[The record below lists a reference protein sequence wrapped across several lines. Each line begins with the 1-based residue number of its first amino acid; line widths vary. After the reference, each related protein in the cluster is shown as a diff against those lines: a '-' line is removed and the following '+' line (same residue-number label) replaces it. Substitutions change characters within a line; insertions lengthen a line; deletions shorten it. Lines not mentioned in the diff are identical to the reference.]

1 MANNTIPENTVILS
15 RPDFNEAVT
24 LTSAKVSD
32 ISTLF
37 NKAYVG
43 NANPEEGR
51 ALNGSMPDIDNY
63 STARVPRVKVLC
75 NYTDIATYRLF
86 YEFINNQKYNQFY
99 ATYYDEHT
107 NEVVTKAM
115 YSYPSEF
122 AEYHRK
128 GREILGVF
136 GLEVNLVGTLN
147 TLDSYHI
154 VYNDNIDGSGA
165 TVVQGDL
172 SYGEAVLL
180 KDNAEFT
187 VAGKTIEEW
196 NDKADGTG
204 RSYPTSSY
212 QIMYNS
218 LNLYAIYSTTT
229 LYTCTFNYQ
238 GAVQPAS
245 EEDWLPSKLV
255 TFGSPIVVLP
265 EPTYVEDETELYTF
279 AGWTN
284 IPYDKYRDEKD
295 GVGEYKTEFLTDI
308 ESGAI
313 TLYTTTT
320 NWGIKGD
327 STLYALWFS
336 VDQTLTYDTTGGDS
350 MDSLVQGYNTLIE
363 EQIYP
368 TRSGYSFSGWYYDNT
383 TFANKFNNV
392 YMPLTSTVYAKW
404 LVL

>member
-51 ALNGSMPDIDNY
+51 SLNGSMPDIDNY

-154 VYNDNIDGSGA
+154 TYNSNTATSTSVTDG
-165 TVVQGDL
+165 DK
-172 SYGEAVLL
+172 SYGEAVTFRNNTTFE
-180 KDNAEFT
+180 KSEYYI
-187 VAGKTIEEW
+187 KEW
-196 NDKADGTG
+196 NTIIDGTG
-204 RSYPTSSY
+204 KSYPTGSD
-212 QIMYNS
+212 QIIYTS
-218 LNLYAIYSTTT
+218 LNLYAIWTDDAA
-229 LYTCTFNYQ
+229 YTCTFNYQ
-238 GAVQPAS
+238 GATQQGGDTNDENWELTKDALFNS
-245 EEDWLPSKLV
+245 NIG
-255 TFGSPIVVLP
+255 TLP
-265 EPTYVEDETELYTF
+265 EPTYVEDGTELYTF
-279 AGWTN
+279 AGWSN
-284 IPYDKYRDEKD
+284 FIYDKYRDND
-295 GVGEYKTEFLTDI
+295 TAYKTEFLDSATI
-308 ESGAI
+308 
-313 TLYTTTT
+313 YTTTT
-320 NWGIKGD
+320 NWAIKGD
-327 STLYALWFS
+327 STLYAVWYA
-336 VDQTLTYDTTGGDS
+336 VDQTLSYDTTGGES
-350 MDSLVQGYNTLIE
+350 IASLTQGYNTLIE
-363 EQIYP
+363 EPLYP
-368 TRSGYSFSGWYYDNT
+368 TKSGCSFSGWYYDNT
-383 TFANKFNNV
+383 TFANKFNNI

-404 LVL
+404 V

>member
-51 ALNGSMPDIDNY
+51 SLNGSMPDIDNY

-154 VYNDNIDGSGA
+154 VYNSNTATSTSVTDG
-165 TVVQGDL
+165 DK
-172 SYGEAVLL
+172 SYGESVLL
-180 KDNAEFT
+180 KDNTAFE
-187 VAGKTIEEW
+187 KTGYYIKEW
-196 NDKADGTG
+196 NTLKNGTG
-204 RSYPTSSY
+204 KSYPTESY
-212 QIMYNS
+212 QIIYTS
-218 LNLYAIYSTTT
+218 LNLYAIWTDDAA
-229 LYTCTFNYQ
+229 YTCTFNYQ
-238 GAVQPAS
+238 GATQQGG
-245 EEDWLPSKLV
+245 EEDWLASKPV
-255 TFGSPIVVLP
+255 TFSSPIGTLP
-265 EPTYVEDETELYTF
+265 EPTYVEDGTELYTF
-279 AGWTN
+279 GGWTN
-284 IPYDKYRDEKD
+284 VPYDKYRDEKD

-320 NWGIKGD
+320 NWAIKGD

-350 MDSLVQGYNTLIE
+350 MDSLTQGYNTLIE

>member
-51 ALNGSMPDIDNY
+51 SLNGSMPDIDNY

-147 TLDSYHI
+147 TLDSYQA
-154 VYNDNIDGSGA
+154 N
-165 TVVQGDL
+165 
-172 SYGEAVLL
+172 
-180 KDNAEFT
+180 
-187 VAGKTIEEW
+187 
-196 NDKADGTG
+196 
-204 RSYPTSSY
+204 
-212 QIMYNS
+212 
-218 LNLYAIYSTTT
+218 
-229 LYTCTFNYQ
+229 TCTFNYQ
-238 GAVQPAS
+238 GATQQVVGTGDENWLAS
-245 EEDWLPSKLV
+245 ISV
-255 TFGSPIVVLP
+255 TFGSPIGVLP
-265 EPTYVEDETELYTF
+265 IPTYKIENTAEEEVTVYTF
-279 AGWTN
+279 GGWTN
-284 IPYDKYRDEKD
+284 VPYDKYRDEKD

-320 NWGIKGD
+320 NWAIKGD

-350 MDSLVQGYNTLIE
+350 MDSLTQGYNTLIE